1 MEPFSMSAAALG
13 LFSSLLFASSSLL
26 FVPEGHVAV
35 YFRGGRLLQK
45 TAGPGFHTA
54 LPLVTRVEL
63 VQTTVQTDKVRN
75 IPCGTK
81 GGTIIEFEKVE
92 VVNQLDENAVLEIVK
107 NYTIHYDQTWIF
119 DKIHHEVN
127 QICSRSTLEEMY
139 ITKFDTLDETLTA
152 TLQRDIDV
160 HAKGIR
166 IIAIRVTKPA
176 IPIAIQK
183 NYESIETERTRL
195 KVAEE
200 TQRVIEKEAE
210 TEKKRAIINAQTVA
224 AVEAVELERTLKV
237 KQTEQTLAEIANDMH
252 AAKEKA
258 DADAAFYR
266 VSREAE
272 ANKLL
277 HTPEL
282 LQLEAVRALA
292 NNTKVF
298 WGERLPTMY
307 AEGGATSLLPGGVAS
322 GPRN

>member
-1 MEPFSMSAAALG
+1 MTFAALG
-13 LFSSLLFASSSLL
+13 GLFFATFASSSLL

-54 LPLVTRVEL
+54 LPLITRVEF
-63 VQTTVQTDKVRN
+63 VQTTVQTDKVLN

-81 GGTIIEFEKVE
+81 GGTIIEFDKVE
-92 VVNQLDENAVLEIVK
+92 VVNQLDEKAVLQIVK

-139 ITKFDTLDETLTA
+139 ISKFDTLDETLTA

-160 HAKGIR
+160 HAPGIR
-166 IIAIRVTKPA
+166 IIAIRVTKPNIPHA
-176 IPIAIQK
+176 IRK

-200 TQRVIEKEAE
+200 TQMVIEKEAE

-237 KQTEQTLAEIANDMH
+237 KQTEQQLAEIANAMH
-252 AAKEKA
+252 AAKERA

-282 LQLEAVRALA
+282 LQLEAVKALS
-292 NNTKVF
+292 NNTKIF
-298 WGERLPTMY
+298 WGERLPTMF
-307 AEGGATSLLPGGVAS
+307 AEGAGAGLLPSSSAGLGA
-322 GPRN
+322 RA